1 MDHRASDTGADAHRD
16 QATTSAPR
24 GLHRFCLFSGLD
36 AEEGHT
42 CEHRNCLPETKAT
55 PIPKRTV
62 VALAGTRPE
71 SVIVVLSGVLKLST
85 SLRDGRTQI
94 VGLRFAG
101 DIVTTRSP
109 DMPWFATVQVVED
122 ARLCMVDAARINA
135 LRVGNS
141 RFQAQWDAHAN
152 REIAIAHEHLL
163 TLGRRAPAERLASF
177 LKELSDRGF
186 QDEGGAK
193 EIHIPI
199 SRHEIGDYLGLQ
211 SETVS
216 RQFTR
221 LKEAGFIE
229 LLSPSRVVVNDWEN
243 LVHLIEGSHVLAA
256 E

>member
-1 MDHRASDTGADAHRD
+1 MDHRASDTGTNFRRD
-16 QATTSAPR
+16 PAKTPAPR
-24 GLHRFCLFSGLD
+24 GPHRFCLFSGFD
-36 AEEGHT
+36 AHKGHA
-42 CEHRNCLPETKAT
+42 CAHRNCLPEAKAA

-62 VALAGTRPE
+62 IALAGTRPE
-71 SVIVVLSGVLKLST
+71 NVIVVLSGVLKLST

-122 ARLCMVDAARINA
+122 ARLCMVDTARISA
-135 LRVGNS
+135 LRVGNP

-163 TLGRRAPAERLASF
+163 TLGRRTPAERLASF
-177 LKELSDRGF
+177 LKELSERGF
-186 QDEGGAK
+186 QDEGGAH
-193 EIHIPI
+193 EIRIPI
-199 SRHEIGDYLGLQ
+199 SRHEIGDYLGLE

-229 LLSPSRVVVNDWEN
+229 LLSPSRVVVNDWET
-243 LVHLIEGSHVLAA
+243 LDHLIEGSQVLAA